1 MNCIICD
8 KIANAKGS
16 HIVPASL
23 IKNCVGKHYNEESYE
38 IDSNNSSINTYFG
51 RDNLKNT
58 STEIKQ
64 NHYKRDFVLCQKCED
79 KLAKLESEIAVNFL
93 QKFREEKYSNNFEE
107 LNLENGFEIII
118 PKKTSNKTFLAYFYS
133 IILRECKILE
143 IEDNMQI
150 LSNEETENI
159 KKFVLGY
166 LYNEDN
172 NNAIENYKLVII
184 FDKYCNKGSYV
195 TTSNEFEKPYLF
207 YFCEAIIQ
215 LFTSN
220 PYDLGNY
227 LFKETFNDIKQT
239 KSKILVGPKEFYATL
254 RNKMAEKLA
263 DTFMTK
269 GILKIC
275 ELNGKS
281 YDENFIE
288 YQNFIENSKEQ
299 MENKMIALNKLI
311 EKYGG

>member
-8 KIANAKGS
+8 KTANAKGS

-23 IKNCVGKHYNEESYE
+23 IKNCVGKHYKEESYE

-79 KLAKLESEIAVNFL
+79 ELAKLESEIAVNFL
-93 QKFREEKYSNNFEE
+93 QKFREEKYWNNFEE

-133 IILRECKILE
+133 IILRECRILE
-143 IEDNMQI
+143 IEDGMQI

-159 KKFVLGY
+159 RKFVFGY

-172 NNAIENYKLVII
+172 DSAIENYKLVII

-195 TTSNEFEKPYLF
+195 ATSNEFEKPYLF

-220 PYDLGNY
+220 PDDLGNY

-254 RNKMAEKLA
+254 RTKMAEKLA

-281 YDENFIE
+281 YDENLIE